1 MTRRTGP
8 VALLALVPALFVATA
23 CGDDGGGG
31 SAADYCDRLEEAEAL
46 GTDPDP
52 AEVIA
57 VYRDLEDLAPDD
69 VRDAVATVRVAT
81 EGLSQADNDDPEALA
96 RFLTPEVLEA
106 GEELRAFA
114 EDECGASPDVLPVE

>member
-1 MTRRTGP
+1 MTRWGG
-8 VALLALVPALFVATA
+8 LLALVFLVGAA
-23 CGDDGGGG
+23 CSDSEVSG
-31 SAADYCDRLEEAEAL
+31 SAADYCERLEEAESL
-46 GTDPDP
+46 GSDPDP
-52 AEVIA
+52 AAVIE

-69 VRDAVATVRVAT
+69 IRDSVATVRVAT
-81 EGLSQADNDDPEALA
+81 EGLSQANNDDPEALA